1 MLEVI
6 VAQTIEYKTNKYI
19 NELLDGEKIQI
30 RIPPQ
35 LEKGKIFLIKNNRL
49 GSNRILY

>member
-1 MLEVI
+1 MLEVT

-19 NELLDGEKIQI
+19 NELLEGEKIQI

-35 LEKGKIFLIKNNRL
+35 LDKGKIFLNKNNRL
-49 GSNRILY
+49 GYNRIVY

>member
-1 MLEVI
+1 

-19 NELLDGEKIQI
+19 NELIEGETVQV

-35 LEKGKIFLIKNNRL
+35 LDKGKIFLNKNNRP
-49 GSNRILY
+49 GSNRLVY